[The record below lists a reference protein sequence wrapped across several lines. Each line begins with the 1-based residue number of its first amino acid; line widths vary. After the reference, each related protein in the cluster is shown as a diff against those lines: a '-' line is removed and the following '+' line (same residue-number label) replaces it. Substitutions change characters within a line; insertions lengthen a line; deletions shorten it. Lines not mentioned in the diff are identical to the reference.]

1 MEPADAGGTLLPVLE
16 IRAEIPGTVS
26 TVDVAVGAQVGCGA
40 SILSIESM
48 KMEYPVLSP
57 ADGAVAQIC
66 VAVGDVVEENQVLA
80 RLQP

>member
-1 MEPADAGGTLLPVLE
+1 MLLPVLE

-26 TVDVAVGAQVGCGA
+26 TIDTTVGAQLELGA
-40 SILSIESM
+40 PILSIESM

-57 ADGAVAQIC
+57 AAGAVAQIC